1 METKKE
7 EDKMKRFFR
16 KIKAA
21 AKQSNEIINP
31 DLTLIKDIAVFGP
44 RNNRQQ
50 FIKQNYKGDV

>member
-1 METKKE
+1 
-7 EDKMKRFFR
+7 MKRFFR